1 MKLFNFKSFP
11 FFCCLFGLSI
21 PNTVYCKAEVDSGS
35 VESKKDVKTA
45 ETVKKGTGKKAGSST
60 KKVSAETKTEEKQNG
75 KKAEERKTQAS
86 SVKSEEE
93 SKPEPKKEV
102 VKKNAPAKKGEVK
115 KEEDKK
121 VVKEDQ
127 TKATEVKNNP
137 APKKED
143 EKKSSAR
150 TRRDAVKKQESK
162 RIVEGEKNV
171 VAEKKEEAVV
181 PAEEHKKELE
191 KKSETTTKE
200 NLKEENSASSNNRR
214 SRRGEEGASQKKAE
228 EDKEDKKD
236 SEDKKEGIKNERRRE
251 RRKRGEKIDKK
262 VEEEVSIADEQEVEE
277 EENFVGIS
285 SSDYLKQLNSLVEAY
300 SGKANQIVD
309 IRSKLSGR
317 NLEVYNEIYKPYDV
331 NGNQKLKKHDIQ
343 FKNQLVRR
351 IDLKEK
357 VNLPFFRSN
366 KEITKFFLEG
376 IKEGRLVAF
385 FDPFLSQRM
394 TPELLREQL
403 LMPRDVEAVVESDS
417 EPMQELLFDPHDV
430 SVMELISNW
439 IFDKNTSDFSEDP
452 NLIKLIIP
460 ADKFADTTKIQR
472 VVCFIRYA
480 DAVDFLKKS
489 DDATWIDD
497 QNEAVELSI
506 GEAFSMTLFNSY
518 ITSVGNRDCNNG
530 DVKDK
535 WGVREGDPSYA
546 SRKAEDFKCKFEGSL
561 DSI

>member
-137 APKKED
+137 APKKEV

-214 SRRGEEGASQKKAE
+214 RRRVRRGEEGASQKKAE

-251 RRKRGEKIDKK
+251 GRKRGEKIDKK
-262 VEEEVSIADEQEVEE
+262 VEKEVSIAEEQEVEE

-285 SSDYLKQLNSLVEAY
+285 SSDYFKQLNSLVDAY

-309 IRSKLSGR
+309 VRSKLSGR
-317 NLEVYNEIYKPYDV
+317 NLDIYNEIYKPYDI

-489 DDATWIDD
+489 DNATWIDD

-518 ITSVGNRDCNNG
+518 IT
-530 DVKDK
+530 
-535 WGVREGDPSYA
+535 YA